1 MKISLYG
8 RYNPMFPSLVD
19 YSRFYYLFSG
29 LFAYIILHKYLK
41 FSLLN
46 SFIIFNLI
54 HLIYECKDYYY
65 TYLKKSYKKMLFF
78 GFFIFLHNTHLLY
91 FSRTTPSPRYPRH
104 SAQLPSR
111 STPHAPHH

>member
-1 MKISLYG
+1 MNVSFNG
-8 RYNPMFPSLVD
+8 RDSAMFPSLVD
-19 YSRFYYLFSG
+19 YATFYHLFSG

-65 TYLKKSYKKMLFF
+65 TYLKKYYGQRPKYSEKMEELGYHSNNSYINSISDLVFGMVGFLIIPTLKK
-78 GFFIFLHNTHLLY
+78 IT
-91 FSRTTPSPRYPRH
+91 
-104 SAQLPSR
+104 
-111 STPHAPHH
+111 